1 MLTPSA
7 VPALRI
13 KHLRMVLALAE
24 HRNFGSAAAALKMSQ
39 PSLSRAIQRMEYV
52 LGVEL
57 FERDTRRVSLTP
69 AGRQFVALAE
79 RTINNLMITSRSLNE
94 IAASSRGCLTIST
107 FSAFAVYE
115 MPGFVV
121 QFRKERPEVEVRV
134 REGYQ
139 SEIVDDVRNGTAD
152 FGVGYLDE
160 LPDTVAWQLLAHEPL
175 RVLLPAAH
183 HLGARSGRVS
193 VEELRSE
200 PLVSLP
206 ENSSLRRMIDAAAAS
221 RGITLRHE
229 VVVDRFLGV
238 INHVEAGVGIG
249 ILPSGALP
257 SRSTRCRIA
266 ALDPA
271 LSVSVGLISPLRRPM
286 TRGAAD
292 MMALITTSLDEARTL
307 RAANGL

>member
-13 KHLRMVLALAE
+13 KHLRMVLSLAE
-24 HRNFGSAAAALKMSQ
+24 HRNFGSAAAALRMSQ
-39 PSLSRAIQRMEYV
+39 PSLSRAIQRMEDV

-57 FERDTRRVSLTP
+57 FERDTRRVRLTP

-79 RTINNLMITSRSLNE
+79 RTINDLMLTSRSLNE
-94 IAASSRGCLTIST
+94 IAASSRGCLTVST
-107 FSAFAVYE
+107 FSSFAVYE

-121 QFRKERPEVEVRV
+121 QFRKERPDVEVRV

-139 SEIVDDVRNGTAD
+139 SEIIDDVRDGIAD
-152 FGVGYLDE
+152 FGVGYLDD
-160 LPDTVAWQLLAHEPL
+160 LPDTVAWRLLAHEPL

-183 HLGARSGRVS
+183 PLGARTGRVS
-193 VEELRSE
+193 VEELRAES
-200 PLVSLP
+200 LVSLP
-206 ENSSLRRMIDAAAAS
+206 EHSSLRRLIDEAAAG
-221 RGITLRHE
+221 RGVVLRHD
-229 VVVDRFLGV
+229 VVVERILGV

-257 SRSTRCRIA
+257 SRSSRCRVA

-271 LSVSVGLISPLRRPM
+271 LSVSVGLISPLRRQL

-292 MMALITTSLDEARTL
+292 MMALITASIDEG
-307 RAANGL
+307 RAANGASAL